1 MANRTVKTAAATP
14 DTQGSSEP
22 PPGAVETAIAAAAH
36 LLLPPP
42 PPDEEAVR
50 RLAYAYYEERGRIDG
65 HHLDDWLRAEAELGA
80 ADARR

>member
-1 MANRTVKTAAATP
+1 MANRTVKETAAAATP
-14 DTQGSSEP
+14 STQSDGQ
-22 PPGAVETAIAAAAH
+22 PPGAVETAIAAATA

-42 PPDEEAVR
+42 RDDEAVR
-50 RLAYAYYEERGRIDG
+50 RLAYAYYEERGRADG